1 MSSDVLF
8 KVDSSEDEEN
18 PVEDSDSC
26 SKISDIF
33 KKQYCQ
39 TYQES
44 VSLKKSFIRM
54 ASASHDFKK
63 FAIGLADEMQVYD
76 VTPTGFSKYV
86 GKNDFGKFD
95 RNVTGVEFF
104 KDDPNMLL
112 ASTIGG
118 EIFMYDLRTFAKV
131 HTFEDDSE
139 LVLKPFTCFDINAN
153 NRLICAGS
161 EEMNHNVYMLFFDI
175 RERKFSGGF
184 FESHTEEVTDVK
196 FHPTNPD
203 LLATGSTDGLI
214 NIFDTK
220 QESEDDAL
228 KYCLNTESSVSK
240 IKWHHNDKLSCITNT
255 NDLQLFDVNEQ
266 DLLKRWDRA
275 SIASAMKRKSVID
288 CNLVDCYNYGADE
301 MMYLATSNYNKGE
314 CIRSLSFDDK
324 SMQPLANF
332 QGNKQIIRASL
343 YKAQDDIFFTFG
355 ESGIV
360 SVWKEG
366 DSPASEMSKI
376 SLKED
381 SSLKKKLKNKN
392 GNPY

>member
-1 MSSDVLF
+1 M
-8 KVDSSEDEEN
+8 
-18 PVEDSDSC
+18 
-26 SKISDIF
+26 
-33 KKQYCQ
+33 
-39 TYQES
+39 
-44 VSLKKSFIRM
+44 VS
-54 ASASHDFKK
+54 
-63 FAIGLADEMQVYD
+63 
-76 VTPTGFSKYV
+76 
-86 GKNDFGKFD
+86 
-95 RNVTGVEFF
+95 
-104 KDDPNMLL
+104 
-112 ASTIGG
+112 
-118 EIFMYDLRTFAKV
+118 
-131 HTFEDDSE
+131 DDSE

-240 IKWHHNDKLSCITNT
+240 IKWHHNDQLSCITNT

-275 SIASAMKRKSVID
+275 SIANAMKRKSVID
-288 CNLVDCYNYGADE
+288 CNLVDCYNYGADQ

-314 CIRSLSFDDK
+314 CIRSLSFNDK
-324 SMQPLANF
+324 SMEPIANF

-366 DSPASEMSKI
+366 DSPSSEMAKI

-381 SSLKKKLKNKN
+381 SSLKKKLKKNK